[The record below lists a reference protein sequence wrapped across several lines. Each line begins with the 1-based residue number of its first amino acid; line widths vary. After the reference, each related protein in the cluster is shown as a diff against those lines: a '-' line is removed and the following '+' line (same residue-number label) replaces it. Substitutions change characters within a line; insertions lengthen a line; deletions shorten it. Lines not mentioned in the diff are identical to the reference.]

1 MHDWIS
7 LLGELLIAASA
18 AGCVYLVHASV
29 AVRRFVR
36 GRTTARDGH
45 GPVSVLKPLRGE
57 DPGLYENLASFFR
70 QDIDE
75 FQIVFGV
82 SDAQDPALPVVRRLR
97 AEFPQVDVALVID
110 DRTSG
115 SNPKIA
121 NLRNMLPAA
130 KHEVLVISDSDM
142 RVSPTYLGE
151 LSSMLRQPG
160 VALVTCLY
168 RGISGGGFWSQ
179 LACLYINH
187 SFLPQAVVGAGLN
200 VGAGCFGATLALRR
214 GTLEAIGGFAVA
226 ANTLADDHALGSA
239 VRTGGGRVVI
249 SRHLIDNIVVEPGL
263 RSLFRHELRWA
274 RTVRSVAP
282 PLGYAG
288 SVLTHPVM
296 LAFTALIIGAQPAL
310 AAGTLIAALAFRVVT
325 AALNNRALRLRQTA
339 IWLLPI
345 RDALTF
351 ALFLSSF
358 FAQAVTWRDQTF
370 RVRSDGTLVSN

>member
-1 MHDWIS
+1 MHTWIS
-7 LLGELLIAASA
+7 LFGEMLIAASV
-18 AGCVYLVHASV
+18 AGCVYLIHASV
-29 AVRRFVR
+29 AVGHFVR
-36 GRTTARDGH
+36 GRTTARDER

-57 DPGLYENLASFFR
+57 DPGLYDNLASFFR
-70 QDIDE
+70 QDIEE

-82 SDAQDPALPVVRRLR
+82 SDAEDPALPIVRRLCT
-97 AEFPQVDVALVID
+97 EFPQVDVALVID
-110 DRTSG
+110 NGTSG

-130 KHEVLVISDSDM
+130 KHELLVISDSDM

-151 LSSMLRQPG
+151 ISWTLRQPG

-168 RGISGGGFWSQ
+168 RGISGGGFWSR

-187 SFLPQAVVGAGLN
+187 SFLPEAVVGAALN

-214 GTLEAIGGFAVA
+214 RTLEAIGGFTVA
-226 ANTLADDHALGSA
+226 ANTLADDHALGNA
-239 VRTGGGRVVI
+239 VRTSGGRVVI

-263 RSLFRHELRWA
+263 GSLFRHELRWA
-274 RTVRSVAP
+274 RTLRSVA

-288 SVLTHPVM
+288 SVITHPMM
-296 LAFTALIIGAQPAL
+296 LALLALIVGAQPAL
-310 AAGTLIAALAFRVVT
+310 AAGTLFVALVLRVVT
-325 AALNNRALRLRQTA
+325 AIANNRALRLRQIA

-351 ALFLSSF
+351 ALFLTSF

>member
-1 MHDWIS
+1 MHNWIS
-7 LLGELLIAASA
+7 LFGEMLIAASV
-18 AGCVYLVHASV
+18 AGCVYLIHASV
-29 AVRRFVR
+29 AVGRFVR
-36 GRTTARDGH
+36 DRTTARDGR

-57 DPGLYENLASFFR
+57 DPGLYDNLASFFR
-70 QDIDE
+70 QDIEE

-82 SDAQDPALPVVRRLR
+82 SDAADPALPIVRRLCK
-97 AEFPQVDVALVID
+97 EFPKVDVALVID
-110 DRTSG
+110 DHTSG

-130 KHEVLVISDSDM
+130 KHELLVISDSDM
-142 RVSPTYLGE
+142 RVSSTYLGE
-151 LSSMLRQPG
+151 VSWALRQPG

-187 SFLPQAVVGAGLN
+187 TFLPQAVVGAGLN
-200 VGAGCFGATLALRR
+200 VGSGCFGATLALRR
-214 GTLEAIGGFAVA
+214 RTLEAIGGFAVA
-226 ANTLADDHALGSA
+226 ANTLADDHVLGNA

-249 SRHLIDNIVVEPGL
+249 SRHFIDNIVVEPGL
-263 RSLFRHELRWA
+263 GCLFRHELRWA

-282 PLGYAG
+282 LGFAG
-288 SVLTHPVM
+288 SVITHPMM
-296 LAFTALIIGAQPAL
+296 LALLALIVGGQPIL
-310 AAGTLIAALAFRVVT
+310 AAGTLFASLALRVATAIA
-325 AALNNRALRLRQTA
+325 NNRALGLRHVT

-351 ALFLSSF
+351 ALFLCSF

>member
-1 MHDWIS
+1 MHSWIS
-7 LLGELLIAASA
+7 LFGEMLIAASV
-18 AGCVYLVHASV
+18 AGCIYLIHASL
-29 AVRRFVR
+29 AVGRFVR
-36 GRTTARDGH
+36 GRTTARDGR

-57 DPGLYENLASFFR
+57 DPGLYDNLASFFR

-82 SDAQDPALPVVRRLR
+82 SDPGDPALPIVRRLC
-97 AEFPQVDVALVID
+97 AEFPKVDVALVVD
-110 DRTSG
+110 GGASG

-130 KHEVLVISDSDM
+130 KHEFLVISDSDM

-151 LSSMLRQPG
+151 LSWTLRQPD

-187 SFLPQAVVGAGLN
+187 SFLPQAVVSAGLN
-200 VGAGCFGATLALRR
+200 VGSGCFGATLALRR
-214 GTLEAIGGFAVA
+214 RTLEAIGGFAVA
-226 ANTLADDHALGSA
+226 ANTLADDHVLGSA

-249 SRHLIDNIVVEPGL
+249 SRHVIDNIVVEPGL
-263 RSLFRHELRWA
+263 GSLFRHELRWA
-274 RTVRSVAP
+274 RTIRSVAP
-282 PLGYAG
+282 WWGFAG
-288 SVLTHPVM
+288 SVITHPMM
-296 LAFTALIIGAQPAL
+296 LALLALLVGAQPAL
-310 AAGTLIAALAFRVVT
+310 AAGTLLVALALRVAT
-325 AALNNRALRLRQTA
+325 AIANNRALRLRQIA